1 MDITSKAMLVSLT
14 IKTWSGSKIDKRV
27 SQDVA
32 DQHGADR
39 DAGNYSKKL
48 VAKDALAEIKSISG
62 EARSLNYQYTLP
74 WSQDGA
80 RILPSAMHA
89 KYSSEMREIQD
100 RFEREVKSF
109 LADYAYQIG
118 IARNRLG
125 TMFNEADYPSPQEI
139 EGKFGWEIK
148 VMPVPSGNDFRVNLS
163 AEMTAAIRK
172 DIEESSAKA
181 VQDANRSLFDRV
193 VKTVTHMAESLED
206 YAEVRDTDGKIKKI
220 NPFRDSVVGNIEELV
235 GLLPALN
242 VTGDPVLTNV
252 TNDIKNRLLKGTA
265 QAFREDDNLR
275 KAVAKDARKIL
286 EDMEGYI

>member
-125 TMFNEADYPSPQEI
+125 TKFNEAASPSPQEI
-139 EGKFGWEIK
+139 EGKFG
-148 VMPVPSGNDFRVNLS
+148 
-163 AEMTAAIRK
+163 
-172 DIEESSAKA
+172 
-181 VQDANRSLFDRV
+181 
-193 VKTVTHMAESLED
+193 
-206 YAEVRDTDGKIKKI
+206 
-220 NPFRDSVVGNIEELV
+220 
-235 GLLPALN
+235 
-242 VTGDPVLTNV
+242 
-252 TNDIKNRLLKGTA
+252 
-265 QAFREDDNLR
+265 
-275 KAVAKDARKIL
+275 
-286 EDMEGYI
+286 